1 MCVSLPDPVQSEDDA
16 GEKDGVRDGDGD
28 EDILMTKEADWV
40 ADWSSRP
47 ENIPPK

>member
-28 EDILMTKEADWV
+28 EDILMTKEAVWCV
-40 ADWSSRP
+40 SVCACMCM
-47 ENIPPK
+47 